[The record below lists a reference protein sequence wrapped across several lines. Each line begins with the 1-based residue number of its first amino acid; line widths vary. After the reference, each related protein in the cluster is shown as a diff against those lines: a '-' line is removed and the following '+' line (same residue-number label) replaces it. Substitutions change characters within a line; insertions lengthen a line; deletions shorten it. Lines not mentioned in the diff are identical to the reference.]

1 MCRSSLRKGTVIYSV
16 WKVLGAHD
24 LRWIFCS
31 LYGSMISVSTRDFH
45 RHSRPNGQSSAA
57 APKDVCLWHVSAVL
71 RTGLGQSGKRRW
83 ASSVLQ
89 RRPVSCHG
97 WEVQTDARAR
107 LRCSP
112 SLASRFLS
120 VPFHVL
126 PDAPTVGATL
136 IHDGMFSSWLLLVS
150 RWIQAELLAAAL
162 TGRRPHMLKENVVG
176 YVTVQK

>member
-97 WEVQTDARAR
+97 WEGQTDARAR
-107 LRCSP
+107 P
-112 SLASRFLS
+112 NKAVFS
-120 VPFHVL
+120 VPRLSLSFRSL
-126 PDAPTVGATL
+126 
-136 IHDGMFSSWLLLVS
+136 S
-150 RWIQAELLAAAL
+150 RSFRCPNGWSY
-162 TGRRPHMLKENVVG
+162 TNS
-176 YVTVQK
+176 